1 VTKEPLD
8 VAVVDDHPIFRDGV
22 HAQFDAADP
31 SIEVV
36 GEFTTADDA
45 VAAVPELKPSVTL
58 MDLRM
63 PKKGG
68 AKSTF
73 CGADAIRDIRQRWPA
88 AVIVV
93 MTTYDDPDY
102 VREALS
108 AGARGYLLKEDDNAN
123 FIHKI
128 RLIADGVGVFS
139 QGITNLFPAFIPM
152 VPNGLRPFRQLTDR
166 DHELLELL
174 ARGLSNAK
182 IAGKLGLE
190 SKSVS
195 NRLSEI
201 RQKLQAKDRE
211 DIVSMAQAAGL
222 GRGNSGLTLPE
233 NWDSHTPGPRDGG
246 R

>member
-8 VAVVDDHPIFRDGV
+8 VAVVDDHPFFRDGV
-22 HAQFDAADP
+22 RAQFDTADP
-31 SIEVV
+31 RIVVV

-63 PKKGG
+63 PKSDG
-68 AKSTF
+68 ARSTF
-73 CGADAIRDIRQRWPA
+73 CGADAIREIRQRWPE

-108 AGARGYLLKEDDNAN
+108 AGARGYLLKEDDNAD

-128 RLIADGVGVFS
+128 RLVAGGDGVFS
-139 QGITNLFPAFIPM
+139 QSITDLLPALIS
-152 VPNGLRPFRQLTDR
+152 VVSNGLRPFRQLTDR
-166 DHELLELL
+166 DHELLDLL
-174 ARGLSNAK
+174 ARGLSCAK
-182 IAGKLGLE
+182 IARKLGLE

-201 RQKLQAKDRE
+201 RHKLQAKDRE
-211 DIVSMAQAAGL
+211 EVVSMARAAGL
-222 GRGNSGLTLPE
+222 GRDTVDRFPE
-233 NWDSHTPGPRDGG
+233 NRGSHTPGPRDGG